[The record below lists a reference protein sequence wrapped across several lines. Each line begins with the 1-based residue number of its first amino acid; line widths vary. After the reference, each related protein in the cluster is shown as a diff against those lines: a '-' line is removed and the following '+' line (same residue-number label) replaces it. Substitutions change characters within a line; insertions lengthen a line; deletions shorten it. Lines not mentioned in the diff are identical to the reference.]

1 MSRRHSPALPPDAP
15 HGSFEHPRAAKE
27 SPDCCDI
34 DIQKPGWHASK
45 DRNGTERD
53 AKASPVGDEVLHKAP
68 QQHNFFFFSIWWG
81 HGNMTKSRSM
91 LGRKKNI
98 CDVLQITMAAQIHK
112 CKVCPFL
119 CLPESLQLSFSVA
132 SSSLLFSEQRWSSV
146 ECQKHFHN
154 WKGKVFWE
162 QKRIT
167 HYCIMTR
174 YMLKRK
180 RKPKTLFSFFSWSQE
195 RRKPSI
201 NISSLAF
208 QTAPKIAVTEKC
220 TLVDDQN
227 KSCPPGKESA
237 REF

>member
-1 MSRRHSPALPPDAP
+1 MRSW
-15 HGSFEHPRAAKE
+15 EHDKV
-27 SPDCCDI
+27 
-34 DIQKPGWHASK
+34 KKHA
-45 DRNGTERD
+45 RE
-53 AKASPVGDEVLHKAP
+53 
-68 QQHNFFFFSIWWG
+68 
-81 HGNMTKSRSM
+81 
-91 LGRKKNI
+91 KKKKKI

-119 CLPESLQLSFSVA
+119 CLPESLQFSSSVA
-132 SSSLLFSEQRWSSV
+132 SSSLFSEQRWSSV

-154 WKGKVFWE
+154 WKGKVFRE

-174 YMLKRK
+174 HMLKRK
-180 RKPKTLFSFFSWSQE
+180 RKPKTLVSFFSWSQE